1 LRLYYTTAEVRETNY
16 NRLAA
21 TNQPVK
27 QLTAEHKGRNAVKAT
42 EEKADNLSTEIPICI
57 RARIMLTINLWT
69 EIRLVN
75 GSIGLIQ
82 DLSWNNR
89 RRTDQLLSVI
99 LIQFDDYSGPDFPG
113 CEPGVIPVFP
123 NTRQFKYKGITCSRT
138 QFLLRLRYAITV
150 HKSQGL
156 TLLQAVMNLNQRE
169 HCLGLL
175 YVAVS
180 RVKTLAGLMFKSSF
194 DYDRFTGVN
203 TVASNNRELDH
214 VRRIAQII

>member
-21 TNQPVK
+21 TNQFVK

-42 EEKADNLSTEIPICI
+42 EKEADNLSVEIPICI
-57 RARIMLTINLWT
+57 RACIMLTTNLWT
-69 EIRLVN
+69 EIGLVN
-75 GSIGLIQ
+75 GLIGLIQ
-82 DLSWNNR
+82 DLLWNNG
-89 RRTDQLLSVI
+89 RRTDQLPSVI

-113 CEPGVIPVFP
+113 CEPGVIPVFL
-123 NTRQFKYKGITCSRT
+123 NTRQFEYKGIICSQT
-138 QFLLRLRYAITV
+138 QFLLWLRYAITV
-150 HKSQGL
+150 YKSQGL

-180 RVKTLAGLMFKSSF
+180 RVKTLAGLMFKSLF

-203 TVASNNRELDH
+203 TVVSNDQELDH